1 MIDSWNYRNIGT
13 SHQYFFFFLFF
24 FFFRQT
30 HSKFKMTNRENWRAI
45 NTEVNCCS
53 IPSEIVFCNNFY
65 FDPILRFLQGQN
77 YIKFH
82 LLKWQILMSELQ
94 EFDDW
99 YNIHS
104 QFRFGQ
110 LLPIINDVLLQLLS
124 VTVAVIYKKGLSLK
138 FAKPR
143 VAN

>member
-1 MIDSWNYRNIGT
+1 
-13 SHQYFFFFLFF
+13 
-24 FFFRQT
+24 
-30 HSKFKMTNRENWRAI
+30 MTNRENWRAI

-110 LLPIINDVLLQLLS
+110 LLPIINDVLLQLLN

-143 VAN
+143 VANSLLTKNVIMIGYWNQIFECEVIYVHELDNSHKI

>member
-1 MIDSWNYRNIGT
+1 
-13 SHQYFFFFLFF
+13 
-24 FFFRQT
+24 
-30 HSKFKMTNRENWRAI
+30 
-45 NTEVNCCS
+45 
-53 IPSEIVFCNNFY
+53 
-65 FDPILRFLQGQN
+65 
-77 YIKFH
+77 
-82 LLKWQILMSELQ
+82 MSELQ

-110 LLPIINDVLLQLLS
+110 LLSIINDVLLQLLN